1 MFWLSV
7 LWGPIAATCFAVP
20 WSQCSL
26 GIHDAFMNSGRH
38 AWMSA
43 HDLLAKFFGAQAV
56 LKIMLH
62 VADVH
67 CATYFLWVIVYMCF
81 ADTSKH
87 EGAIKGRTKLSLNM
101 CVDIEPKLHPQ

>member
-7 LWGPIAATCFAVP
+7 LWGPIAAICFALP

-38 AWMSA
+38 AWMST
-43 HDLLAKFFGAQAV
+43 HDFLAKRFWAQAV
-56 LKIMLH
+56 LKIMDVAKEARMLH

-67 CATYFLWVIVYMCF
+67 RATYFLLVIVYMCF

-87 EGAIKGRTKLSLNM
+87 EGLVAQSS
-101 CVDIEPKLHPQ
+101 D